1 MTDHADA
8 VATLRDALEACA
20 TGRCWGD
27 DNTPVAATGTER
39 MRAAVALVVL
49 DRDESDGEE
58 LKRSTLVKL
67 ETIINPPPWK
77 P

>member
-1 MTDHADA
+1 VAGDA
-8 VATLRDALEACA
+8 LGTLRAALEACA
-20 TGRCWGD
+20 TGGCWGD
-27 DNTPVAATGTER
+27 EHASVAATGTER
-39 MRAAVALVVL
+39 MRAAIALTVL
-49 DRDESDGEE
+49 ERDQRDGEE